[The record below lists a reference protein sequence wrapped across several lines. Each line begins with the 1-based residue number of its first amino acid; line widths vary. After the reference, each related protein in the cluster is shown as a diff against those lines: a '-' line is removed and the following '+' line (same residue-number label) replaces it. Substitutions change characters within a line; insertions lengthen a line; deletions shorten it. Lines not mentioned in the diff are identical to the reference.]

1 MKKKYF
7 IHRLI
12 ILLFFF
18 STAKLLSAQQ
28 RFTCATPKPTGAARL
43 VPPSY
48 QRPEDISGM
57 RMIRLF
63 IYVTKSELSSA
74 QPAQTE
80 ENILAHFEVMRQQ
93 FAPHGICFTIA
104 GMIEVVSDELAYIN
118 PGDPEDSAR
127 LSFLANIRPD
137 CLTVFIHKDIAGS
150 VIGSAWNIPN
160 NFVSLEGGYVWG
172 GYPVLASHEIGH
184 ALGLLHTFEDYYG
197 EEWVARSG
205 GCSNCSVAGDLV
217 CDTEADKDI
226 PSYFFT
232 NCAYTG
238 SLTDACNNPYVME
251 PDNVMSYNALVSCL
265 GLYGFTAG
273 QAARMHYTI
282 DNTPILQNVLLNTTS
297 LTIITNQNYN
307 SGSYHFT
314 ARNSISLNASSYIVT
329 GTTGF
334 QMSSAEITINPGAT
348 LSTSGGSGLVVLRA
362 NTMCQ

>member
-1 MKKKYF
+1 MKQNYKKNT
-7 IHRLI
+7 
-12 ILLFFF
+12 LLC
-18 STAKLLSAQQ
+18 SLLLAVLFTNAQQ
-28 RFTCATPKPTGAARL
+28 RISCATPKPTGAARL

-57 RMIRLF
+57 RMIKLF
-63 IYVTKSELSSA
+63 IYVTKREGLNA

-93 FAPHGICFTIA
+93 FAPHGICFMIA
-104 GMIEVVSDELAYIN
+104 GMIEIVSDDLAVVESGN
-118 PGDPEDSAR
+118 PVDSSA
-127 LSFLANIRPD
+127 LSVIANARPD
-137 CLTVFIHKDIAGS
+137 CLTVFIHNGIEGS

-160 NFVSLEGGYVWG
+160 NFVSLEGDYVWG

-197 EEWVARSG
+197 EELVLRSG
-205 GCSNCSVAGDLV
+205 GCSNCSATGDLV

-226 PSYFFT
+226 PSQYFS
-232 NCAYTG
+232 NCAYIG
-238 SLTDACNNPYVME
+238 SLTDACNNTYIME

-282 DNTPILQNVLLNTTS
+282 DNTPTLQNLLLTTTS
-297 LTIITNQNYN
+297 LTITTNQNYS
-307 SGSYHFT
+307 SGSYRFN

-329 GTTGF
+329 GTTWF
-334 QMSSAEITINPGAT
+334 QMSSAEITISPGAT

-362 NTMCQ
+362 NAMCQ